1 MYRKA
6 AFAIVIAWMAKSAA
20 SPIYF
25 ALKTIAAVAFVGARR
40 PLFLLVPNH
49 FLVPSSKYRRAIAA
63 AILVWSAKTRSFYP
77 IKLALKAAGACAFLV
92 AGFLI
97 LLAIGAVLVFKYGP
111 PPDEEK
117 KTPYAR
123 GASGAPGNV
132 YAPDE
137 KIGAQLGNYTDS
149 DFQGLLDS
157 VPEEYRLKLIKA
169 RRMLEEAAER

>member
-1 MYRKA
+1 M
-6 AFAIVIAWMAKSAA
+6 
-20 SPIYF
+20 
-25 ALKTIAAVAFVGARR
+25 
-40 PLFLLVPNH
+40 
-49 FLVPSSKYRRAIAA
+49 
-63 AILVWSAKTRSFYP
+63 
-77 IKLALKAAGACAFLV
+77 KAAGACAFLV
-92 AGFLI
+92 AGFLV

-169 RRMLEEAAER
+169 RRMLEEAAEPGEKPSDYENESSEPHPLQYSLIESAPMSLSLIHI